1 MSPEDWDEIIAADD
15 VVVLDT
21 RNAFESALG
30 TFSGAVVPSFSR
42 FSEFPRWSEAE
53 LIPHHGSSSECGQ
66 THRRVAM
73 FCTGGIRC
81 EKASAYLLQHGGYE
95 PGEVLQLK
103 GGIQS
108 YLSRKGSASS
118 AWTGHCFVF
127 DERTAV
133 DSAGQS
139 ITPAEAEILAQQLGP
154 RAGKALRKR
163 LEAAGVQ
170 TETNT
175 PDAEEGRWGR

>member
-1 MSPEDWDEIIAADD
+1 
-15 VVVLDT
+15 
-21 RNAFESALG
+21 
-30 TFSGAVVPSFSR
+30 
-42 FSEFPRWSEAE
+42 
-53 LIPHHGSSSECGQ
+53 
-66 THRRVAM
+66 
-73 FCTGGIRC
+73 
-81 EKASAYLLQHGGYE
+81 
-95 PGEVLQLK
+95 
-103 GGIQS
+103 
-108 YLSRKGSASS
+108 
-118 AWTGHCFVF
+118 VF